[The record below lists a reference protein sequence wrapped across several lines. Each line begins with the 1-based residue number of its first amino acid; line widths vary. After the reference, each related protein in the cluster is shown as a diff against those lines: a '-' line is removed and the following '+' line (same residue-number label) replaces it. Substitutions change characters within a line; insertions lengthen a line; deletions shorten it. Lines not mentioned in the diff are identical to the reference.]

1 MTKFKL
7 FQITPLIN
15 LCIGSTLHGF
25 HVYVLRSL
33 RCVTCCNNPSL
44 PKTLSKIHR
53 KRRIGACD
61 LLHPILY
68 LLEKISILYSSSGVL
83 LYFFFPFF
91 FSYRYSKYPIK
102 QEGKQAA
109 ENNFSAH
116 KVLKLCTVSF
126 FFCFYIFH
134 FHYKKQYPS
143 PPFLTLYSTNIELN
157 VVAARQS

>member
-7 FQITPLIN
+7 FQITPLTN
-15 LCIGSTLHGF
+15 LCFGSTSCGF
-25 HVYVLRSL
+25 RMYVLRL
-33 RCVTCCNNPSL
+33 FRCVTCCNNPFL

-83 LYFFFPFF
+83 LYFFFCRFF
-91 FSYRYSKYPIK
+91 FNSYSKCPIK
-102 QEGKQAA
+102 QEGKQA

-116 KVLKLCTVSF
+116 KVLNYVQGFFLFCFFLHLSLSLQKTVSKSTISYF
-126 FFCFYIFH
+126 V
-134 FHYKKQYPS
+134 QY
-143 PPFLTLYSTNIELN
+143 
-157 VVAARQS
+157 